1 MEYSMTFVKVVDCV
15 LSGFVV
21 VALWVAVVGEIL
33 GRGASLDKERLGFW
47 SFATSEDDIDND
59 DDEDD
64 DDDGTDAEE
73 EDDGGPVYSV
83 KLSSYSNLR

>member
-1 MEYSMTFVKVVDCV
+1 M
-15 LSGFVV
+15 
-21 VALWVAVVGEIL
+21 VGEIL
-33 GRGASLDKERLGFW
+33 GRGASLDNEILGSW

-59 DDEDD
+59 DDDDD

>member
-1 MEYSMTFVKVVDCV
+1 MDN
-15 LSGFVV
+15 
-21 VALWVAVVGEIL
+21 EI
-33 GRGASLDKERLGFW
+33 LGFW
-47 SFATSEDDIDND
+47 SLATSEDDIDND
-59 DDEDD
+59 DDDDDD